1 MIQHVFLQSA
11 SEISGK
17 EMSCE
22 IAGKFKS
29 EMLNALVQV
38 QQEAVT
44 KMTLD
49 IQEIYWWWEQEK
61 TVDAVLTLVEGE
73 TDGRGRKCLR
83 LQHISKK
90 VWSVRMGVFEPK
102 LQ

>member
-11 SEISGK
+11 SEIRGK

-22 IAGKFKS
+22 IAGEFKS
-29 EMLNALVQV
+29 ETLNALVQV

-73 TDGRGRKCLR
+73 KDGRGIGQEKS
-83 LQHISKK
+83 QTVAHI
-90 VWSVRMGVFEPK
+90 
-102 LQ
+102 